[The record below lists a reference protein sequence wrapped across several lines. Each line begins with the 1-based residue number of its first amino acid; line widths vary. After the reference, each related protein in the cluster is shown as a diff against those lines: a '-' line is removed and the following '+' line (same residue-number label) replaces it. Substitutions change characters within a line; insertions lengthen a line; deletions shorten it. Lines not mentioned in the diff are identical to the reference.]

1 MDCTY
6 RVTKYSNSVNQN
18 GTLYVCVFSPLW
30 PLHRRKVGGRAC
42 FFFYKPSCFS
52 LENSIILLLT
62 SLFTRLIRCENW
74 KVCKSRGLLHSIYS
88 KAKGIKYNCSWS
100 TDQMLDFLIIL

>member
-1 MDCTY
+1 MGHYT
-6 RVTKYSNSVNQN
+6 
-18 GTLYVCVFSPLW
+18 YVCLVHSGLCIDER
-30 PLHRRKVGGRAC
+30 LEVELV

-52 LENSIILLLT
+52 LANSIILLLT

-88 KAKGIKYNCSWS
+88 KAKGIKHNCSWS
-100 TDQMLDFLIIL
+100 ADQMLDFLIIL